1 MDESDT
7 RERRD
12 LRGRATT
19 GRTVRGVDGDEPAR
33 RITRT
38 VALVVT
44 FLFLLVT
51 AGGLGWFLS
60 DRGPLSGAGSD
71 EGGAGAEATGTDES
85 SEGTE
90 EDGADEGGGD
100 MSADPVTVGGDGLAY
115 TLPGQGWH
123 QLDADDVP
131 EEYTSYAV
139 HGTDDDPAALI
150 VTGTRELN
158 AVEPLSVAA
167 ARLALES
174 AGPLLTSGGTPWAE
188 PSGER
193 EVDGSPAFGVSV
205 GTEGGD
211 AGADVY
217 GRFLLVEVDDGTGA
231 FMLGVNTAGG
241 DEATA
246 HIDAA
251 FASVGTR

>member
-12 LRGRATT
+12 APGRAAP
-19 GRTVRGVDGDEPAR
+19 GGAVRGVDASEPAR
-33 RITRT
+33 RVTRT

-44 FLFLLVT
+44 FLFLVVT
-51 AGGLGWFLS
+51 AGGVGWFLS
-60 DRGPLSGAGSD
+60 EGGPLSGTGSD
-71 EGGAGAEATGTDES
+71 EPDAGAEAASTRES
-85 SEGTE
+85 SDAT
-90 EDGADEGGGD
+90 GGD
-100 MSADPVTVGGDGLAY
+100 GSAAPVTVGGDGLAY
-115 TLPGQGWH
+115 TLPGRGWH
-123 QLDADDVP
+123 RLDAGDVP

-139 HGTDDDPAALI
+139 HGSDDDPDALI

-158 AVEPLSVAA
+158 AVEPLAA
-167 ARLALES
+167 AGTRLALEA
-174 AGPLLTSGGTPWAE
+174 AGPLLTGGGTPWAE

-193 EVDGSPAFGVSV
+193 EVDGSPAIGVSV
-205 GTEGGD
+205 GTDGDEG
-211 AGADVY
+211 VY
-217 GRFLLVEVDDGTGA
+217 GRFLLVETGDGTAA

-251 FASVGTR
+251 FASVGAR

>member
-7 RERRD
+7 RERRSGPESAAP
-12 LRGRATT
+12 GRA
-19 GRTVRGVDGDEPAR
+19 VRGVDGGEAAPKVA
-33 RITRT
+33 RT
-38 VALVVT
+38 VALAVT

-60 DRGPLSGAGSD
+60 GGGPLSATGSG
-71 EGGAGAEATGTDES
+71 EGDAGAEATGAGE
-85 SEGTE
+85 
-90 EDGADEGGGD
+90 
-100 MSADPVTVGGDGLAY
+100 SADGTGQGDDASAAPVAVGGDRLAY
-115 TLPGQGWH
+115 TLPGRGWH
-123 QLDADDVP
+123 QIDADEVP

-139 HGTDDDPAALI
+139 HGSDDDPDALI
-150 VTGTRELN
+150 VTGTHELN
-158 AVEPLSVAA
+158 AVEPLPVAGT
-167 ARLALES
+167 RLALEA

-193 EVDGSPAFGVSV
+193 EVDGAPAFGVSV
-205 GTEGGD
+205 GTEGDEG
-211 AGADVY
+211 VY
-217 GRFLLVEVDDGTGA
+217 GRFLLVEVDEGTGA